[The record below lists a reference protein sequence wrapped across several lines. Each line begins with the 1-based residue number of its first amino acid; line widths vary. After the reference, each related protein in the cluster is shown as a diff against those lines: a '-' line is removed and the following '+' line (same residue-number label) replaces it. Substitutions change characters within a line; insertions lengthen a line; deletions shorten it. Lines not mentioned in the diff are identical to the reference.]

1 LITPVAKHALHNEP
15 KTYTYHWTLPVGGD
29 EKTYKGIEMYP
40 LISTVI
46 NGSYENRS
54 ALEDV
59 HSTSAPFGEFVKY
72 LTLLY
77 IRNLTTGDWR
87 RKRSWEVR

>member
-1 LITPVAKHALHNEP
+1 MTPVAKHALRNEP

-29 EKTYKGIEMYP
+29 EKTYKGIEMCAS
-40 LISTVI
+40 LIWKVI
-46 NGSYENRS
+46 NRSYENRS

-59 HSTSAPFGEFVKY
+59 HSSSAPFGEFVKY

-77 IRNLTTGDWR
+77 IRNLITGD
-87 RKRSWEVR
+87 